1 MSKLKEAAHKYLSLL
16 LRSNE
21 NKYLALTRPDAVD
34 CPSHSDDCKSNIGLF
49 AVQLCEAKEG
59 FKTSAL
65 SAFEKLKQDERMDR
79 LENGNYYR
87 LVELFGHDLEDCDW
101 TAHEVAALVHLL

>member
-34 CPSHSDDCKSNIGLF
+34 CPSHSDDCKSNIGIF

-59 FKTSAL
+59 FKIAAL
-65 SAFEKLKQDERMDR
+65 EAYSELHNRAYHDTIFQKDYDRAFD
-79 LENGNYYR
+79 
-87 LVELFGHDLEDCDW
+87 LFGEDLEDCQW